1 MIIHKYQF
9 HCHLLPFALNLNV
22 TSKWVELW
30 CCVLRSLLYTAKQ
43 RFHVLLKHSLLY
55 CLHRVHAKV
64 EQTVTKRSQHII
76 IWRLWG
82 STSIWS
88 CIQNIYL
95 TLSNEETQGYE
106 AVTQIS
112 VYYIRC
118 VGRLAP
124 AATCSYT
131 LWSHFTL
138 VTLEWW
144 RGRQGSAG
152 ALASFRLIFPSSPTS
167 TIRWFPLKHFQVF
180 ISPPLNCNGEVPV
193 WRAAKGVLSSWKEDT
208 KIQMVLMDDWRDQ
221 VSINSRECDLGTLTQ
236 SVFSL
241 DRVKDAFV
249 FVVSA
254 FSKLASSIHD

>member
-55 CLHRVHAKV
+55 CLHRVHAEI

-76 IWRLWG
+76 TWRLRG

-152 ALASFRLIFPSSPTS
+152 ALASFRLIFPPVPRPRFVGSHWS
-167 TIRWFPLKHFQVF
+167 TFRYLFPCHSTATARSQYGGRPRGFYRRERRIQKSRWSLWMTGGIRFPLTAVSVILVHWHSLY
-180 ISPPLNCNGEVPV
+180 SP
-193 WRAAKGVLSSWKEDT
+193 
-208 KIQMVLMDDWRDQ
+208 
-221 VSINSRECDLGTLTQ
+221 LT
-236 SVFSL
+236 
-241 DRVKDAFV
+241 A
-249 FVVSA
+249 
-254 FSKLASSIHD
+254 